1 MPAPF
6 PQTCSAANAPWWRQ
20 HRGPLAAAALVLA
33 VLAIYRQTAWFGF
46 VYFDDPGYVFD
57 NPLINR
63 GLGWQ
68 AFLGVWSSFTGAN
81 WHPLTLLSHQL
92 DVTLFGLN
100 AGGHHLTNLALHAAN
115 AVLLFLVLRAFTGTF
130 WRAWWVALLFAI
142 HPLHVESVAW
152 VSERKDVL
160 SVFFGLLTLLA
171 YRRYAAAPA
180 AGRLML
186 VTTLFALS
194 LMAKPMLVTLPCLLL
209 VLDGWPLGRWAT
221 AWAPEQRWR
230 TLRHLVLEKA
240 PLFAL
245 SVGSCVA
252 TLLAQRSADAVMPLD
267 RLPFWVRLAN
277 AMTAIF
283 EYLYKMVWPAK
294 LGAFYPLP
302 PAGHPVGLVV
312 TATLVVGVIT
322 LLALLLARRRPWW
335 FTGWF
340 WYVGTLVPVIGLVQV
355 GAQAWAD
362 RYTYWQL
369 TGVLI
374 IVVWETAA
382 VGRRLTA
389 PAARAAALALAG
401 TAAVALGFTAW
412 RQAAFWRHTES
423 LFQHTLMVSPNNWL
437 AHRALGEALAKEA
450 RLDEALAQYQAAYQT
465 APRKGMA
472 CCDLGHIHALRN
484 EMTTSLEWYRR
495 GMAAAPDNAWGHYGA
510 ANALTALGRPA
521 EAEAAYRQAL
531 ALEPE
536 FSDALFNYAN
546 LLRDLGR
553 MKDAETRYRQAVH
566 LKPSYMEARLNLA
579 ALLATTGRA
588 ADAIHDYDDILILD
602 PENIP
607 ALNSLGVLWL
617 RAGRPADAAR
627 VLAAAVQQQP
637 GNADSHFSFALALA
651 GTGQTAEAANALR
664 AVLRLQPNHAAARQ
678 LLDELTATRR

>member
-1 MPAPF
+1 MPAPS
-6 PQTCSAANAPWWRQ
+6 PQASSAAGTPWWRQ
-20 HRGPLAAAALVLA
+20 QRGPLAGAALVLA
-33 VLAIYRQTAWFGF
+33 VLAIYRQTAWFNF

-68 AFLGVWSSFTGAN
+68 ALLGVWSSFTGAN

-115 AVLLFLVLRAFTGTF
+115 AVLLFLVLRAFTGAF
-130 WRAWWVALLFAI
+130 WRAWWVALLFAV

-152 VSERKDVL
+152 IAERKDVL
-160 SVFFGLLTLLA
+160 STLFGLLTLLA
-171 YRRYAAAPA
+171 YRRYTTAPA
-180 AGRLML
+180 AGRLVL
-186 VTTLFALS
+186 VTVLFAFS

-209 VLDGWPLGRWAT
+209 LLDGWPLGRWT
-221 AWAPEQRWR
+221 AALVPEPRWR
-230 TLRHLVLEKA
+230 TIRKLVLEKL

-245 SVGSCVA
+245 SAGSSVA
-252 TLLAQRSADAVMPLD
+252 TMLAQRSADAVMPLD
-267 RLPFWVRLAN
+267 RLPLWVRLTN
-277 AMTAIF
+277 AVTAGF
-283 EYLYKMVWPAK
+283 EYLDKMVWPAG

-302 PAGHPVGLVV
+302 PAGHPAGLVV
-312 TATLVVGVIT
+312 TATLVVGVMT

-362 RYTYWQL
+362 RYTYWPL
-369 TGVLI
+369 TGIFI
-374 IVVWETAA
+374 IVVWEAA
-382 VGRRLTA
+382 AIGRWLTA
-389 PAARAAALALAG
+389 PVARAAALAAAG
-401 TAAVALGFTAW
+401 VVAVALGLAAW
-412 RQAAFWRHTES
+412 RQAAFWRDTEP

-437 AHRALGEALAKEA
+437 AHRALAEALEKEA
-450 RLDEALAQYQAAYQT
+450 RLDEALAQYQAAYQA

-484 EMTTSLEWYRR
+484 EMTASLDWYRR
-495 GMAAAPDNAWGHYGA
+495 GIAAVPGNAWGHYGA
-510 ANALTALGRPA
+510 ANALAALGRPA

-546 LLRDLGR
+546 LLRDRGR
-553 MKDAETRYRQAVH
+553 IPDAEARYRQAIR
-566 LKPSYMEARLNLA
+566 LKPSYLEARLNLA
-579 ALLATTGRA
+579 ALLAATGRTA
-588 ADAIHDYDDILILD
+588 AAIQDYHNLLTLD
-602 PENIP
+602 SENAP

-617 RAGRPADAAR
+617 RAGQPADAAR

-637 GNADSHFSFALALA
+637 DNADSHFSFALALA
-651 GTGQTAEAANALR
+651 GTGQTAAAANEVR
-664 AVLRLQPNHAAARQ
+664 ETIRLQPNHAAARQ
-678 LLDELTATRR
+678 LLDELTAIKP